1 MAERNGKVICHRSDG
16 RWTAEVLLDEEGQE
30 HSVSLATRFATES
43 SAIAAG
49 AQVVAEWKAGE
60 VTLRDL
66 LLRELAATYRTL
78 RQRHKTMQ
86 PPMVPATRSSW
97 ELAIGRWEE
106 LGWIEAGDAGRY
118 REHVES
124 AFEKAVGKI
133 RRHRLMDVGPE

>member
-1 MAERNGKVICHRSDG
+1 MGDRTGKVICHRADE
-16 RWTAEVLLDEEGQE
+16 RWTAEVVLDEEGQE

-43 SAIAAG
+43 AAIAAG
-49 AQVVAEWKAGE
+49 AQVIAEWKAGE

-78 RQRHKTMQ
+78 RQRHKTMH

-106 LGWIEAGDAGRY
+106 LGWIESVEAGRY
-118 REHVES
+118 REHVEC
-124 AFEKAVGKI
+124 AFEKAAAKI
-133 RRHRLMDVGPE
+133 RRHRLLDVGPD